1 MQSSNSAGTME
12 RAPYAEDDV
21 AGELGAET
29 PYRDDFDAA
38 QAARLETLAA
48 ENMALK
54 SENESLRAALEIAR
68 ETMLRMLNHNNEL
81 LAGAISVLHERPD
94 ILAARTDAVRPC
106 RPGLASESTR
116 NVRDA
121 GDLSVAAECISAA
134 DLTEW
139 L

>member
-21 AGELGAET
+21 AGEPGAT
-29 PYRDDFDAA
+29 TAYRDDSDAA
-38 QAARLETLAA
+38 QAAWLETLTA

-94 ILAARTDAVRPC
+94 VFAARTNAVRPG
-106 RPGLASESTR
+106 RSELASESAR
-116 NVRDA
+116 KVRDA